1 MERENLHKNRYRLY
15 NYIMIRN
22 IKASHGGKRKGA
34 GRKAHGGKR
43 MMFRISDEAQA
54 VLAMVDDKSRFI
66 NDLIIKATR

>member
-1 MERENLHKNRYRLY
+1 ME
-15 NYIMIRN
+15 
-22 IKASHGGKRKGA
+22 IKSNTHGGKREGA

>member
-1 MERENLHKNRYRLY
+1 MEKSI
-15 NYIMIRN
+15 NYTTTSHN
-22 IKASHGGKRKGA
+22 THGGKREGA

-43 MMFRISDEAQA
+43 MMFRINEDAQA